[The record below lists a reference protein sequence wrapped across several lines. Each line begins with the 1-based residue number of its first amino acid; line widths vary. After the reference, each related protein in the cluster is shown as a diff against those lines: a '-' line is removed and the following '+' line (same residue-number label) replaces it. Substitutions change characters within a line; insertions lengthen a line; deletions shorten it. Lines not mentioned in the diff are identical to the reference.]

1 MQKKIEILRE
11 IIKLKN
17 VYFVELNEA
26 RAEACVELL
35 QDYDIQHIRR
45 AIESYLD
52 DEDNTR
58 FPIPITRIFTS
69 KLSQL
74 EIECS
79 DEAWK
84 IYRKKLKNYAGTAPI
99 RGARHYLLHDA
110 IIEADKLL
118 KQRVDA
124 NNDKSSSK

>member
-1 MQKKIEILRE
+1 MNKKIQILKEVIR
-11 IIKLKN
+11 LKD
-17 VYFVELNEA
+17 VYFVELNDA

-35 QDYDIQHIRR
+35 KDYDLQHIRR
-45 AIESYLD
+45 AIDAYLD

-69 KLSQL
+69 KLTQL

-99 RGARHYLLHDA
+99 RGARHYLLYDA
-110 IIEADKLL
+110 MIEADKLL
-118 KQRVDA
+118 LQRIQAD
-124 NNDKSSSK
+124 NDKANQK

>member
-1 MQKKIEILRE
+1 MNKKIQILKEVIR
-11 IIKLKN
+11 LKD
-17 VYFVELNEA
+17 VYFVELNDA

-35 QDYDIQHIRR
+35 KDYDIQHIRR
-45 AIESYLD
+45 AIDAYLD

-118 KQRVDA
+118 SQRIQA

>member
-35 QDYDIQHIRR
+35 KDYDIQHIRR
-45 AIESYLD
+45 AIDAYLD

-84 IYRKKLKNYAGTAPI
+84 LYRKKLKNYAGTAPI

-118 KQRVDA
+118 SQSINA